1 MIVVEELTKRYGSV
15 TAVDDLSFTVEPGCV
30 TGFLGPN
37 GAGKSTTMRMIVGLD
52 RPTAGTA
59 TVDGR
64 RYHDHDAPLQVL
76 GAALDT
82 NAIHGGRSARN
93 HLLSLAQTHGIPT
106 ARVDEVLDQVGLSDV
121 AHRRAGGFS
130 LGMGQRLGIAAALL
144 GDPPNLI
151 LDEPANGLDPAGI
164 RWIRNLLKAQAAEG
178 RSVLVSSHLLG
189 EISLTADRLIV
200 IGQGKLVAE
209 MTVDE
214 LTARTGETRIV
225 VGCQQAARLRDLLLD
240 RGATV
245 TTTDEN
251 RLEVSDL
258 DAEEIA
264 GVAAAHGLTLS
275 TLAPQPV
282 SLEEAYLDLTNDV
295 VEHRAT
301 ERVAP

>member
-1 MIVVEELTKRYGSV
+1 
-15 TAVDDLSFTVEPGCV
+15 
-30 TGFLGPN
+30 
-37 GAGKSTTMRMIVGLD
+37 
-52 RPTAGTA
+52 
-59 TVDGR
+59 
-64 RYHDHDAPLQVL
+64 
-76 GAALDT
+76 
-82 NAIHGGRSARN
+82 
-93 HLLSLAQTHGIPT
+93 
-106 ARVDEVLDQVGLSDV
+106 
-121 AHRRAGGFS
+121 
-130 LGMGQRLGIAAALL
+130 
-144 GDPPNLI
+144 
-151 LDEPANGLDPAGI
+151 
-164 RWIRNLLKAQAAEG
+164 
-178 RSVLVSSHLLG
+178 
-189 EISLTADRLIV
+189 
-200 IGQGKLVAE
+200 
-209 MTVDE
+209 VDE